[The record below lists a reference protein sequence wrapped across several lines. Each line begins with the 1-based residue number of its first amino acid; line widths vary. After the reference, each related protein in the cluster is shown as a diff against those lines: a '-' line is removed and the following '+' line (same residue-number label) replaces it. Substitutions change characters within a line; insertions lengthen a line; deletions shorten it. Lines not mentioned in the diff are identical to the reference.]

1 MPSLAGSADLI
12 NALLGVD
19 AGNHQAKLWRCT
31 DSSSASLC
39 LAVSLQ
45 AVSIPEKSTLTY
57 RVRKIIQSLH
67 DKLKTDQIPNAE
79 EKNFLSMTGLPVL
92 KFLSVLS
99 STEYGDVSVDM
110 EEYASLIAQDLL
122 QNYLSELLQE
132 VSNATAGS
140 ELNEDLVKDIQTRI
154 HEANR
159 KLSSLDPKVGRKL
172 QEKLALISRVSQ
184 IEKQVALSAGN

>member
-1 MPSLAGSADLI
+1 M
-12 NALLGVD
+12 
-19 AGNHQAKLWRCT
+19 
-31 DSSSASLC
+31 
-39 LAVSLQ
+39 
-45 AVSIPEKSTLTY
+45 
-57 RVRKIIQSLH
+57 
-67 DKLKTDQIPNAE
+67 
-79 EKNFLSMTGLPVL
+79 
-92 KFLSVLS
+92 LS

-159 KLSSLDPKVGRKL
+159 KLSSLDPKR
-172 QEKLALISRVSQ
+172 
-184 IEKQVALSAGN
+184 